1 MRACPFDELLPYFS
15 RLSSRIDDENKSARL
30 AEDVGG
36 GYIGNMQNCVCSSIT
51 KGIKSPVSPI
61 MRPG

>member
-1 MRACPFDELLPYFS
+1 MKACAFYELLPDFS
-15 RLSSRIDDENKSARL
+15 RLSTRIDDEYKSACL
-30 AEDVGG
+30 AEDLGG